1 MLAIEDKVVAITGA
15 SSGIGEATAV
25 LLARQGA
32 RLLLGARREE
42 RLVAL
47 VERIR
52 GDGGSADHQVLDVTR
67 RESMTAFVQQA
78 LHLHGRLDVLVG
90 NAGVM
95 PLSPLAAGRID
106 EWERMIDVNVK
117 GVLYGIAAA
126 LPVML
131 AQGGGQFVH
140 VSSVAGR
147 KVFPTAAVYCG
158 SKFAVHAISE
168 GLREEAGRDIRVC
181 TIAPG
186 GTESELTEGIGVPEI
201 RQHLDAA
208 FPERLPAEAIA
219 RAIAFAIAQP
229 DGVDVNEI
237 VVRPTSQAF

>member
-1 MLAIEDKVVAITGA
+1 MLAIENKVVAITGA
-15 SSGIGEATAV
+15 SSGIGEAAAIV
-25 LLARQGA
+25 LARHGA
-32 RLLLGARREE
+32 RLLLGARRGD
-42 RLVAL
+42 RLSML

-52 GDGGSADHQVLDVTR
+52 DAGGQAEYRVLDVTR
-67 RESMTAFVQQA
+67 RESMAEFVQHA
-78 LHLHGRLDVLVG
+78 VNRHGRLDVLVG

-95 PLSPLAAGRID
+95 PLSPMAAARVE

-126 LPVML
+126 LPVMQ
-131 AQGGGQFVH
+131 AQGGGQFIH

-147 KVFPTAAVYCG
+147 KVFPTGAVYCG

-168 GLREEAGRDIRVC
+168 GLREEVGDRIRVC

-186 GTESELTEGIGVPEI
+186 GTESELAESIAIPEV

-219 RAIAFAIAQP
+219 RAIAFAIGQP

-237 VVRPTSQAF
+237 VVRPTSQGF